1 MTAAMPLGT
10 LWALLFARG
19 LGVIVALIAATGLF
33 TLWGVDPRS
42 GVDGAGDGHVA
53 DRVARAVPG
62 VVPVLVPSRQHARPP
77 PLFTVL
83 FYVFDWLPWLLGL
96 LNLLMLLL
104 ERVIPESAQRERPA
118 LQELREPAR

>member
-62 VVPVLVPSRQHARPP
+62 VVPVLVPGANMLGPRRFSRCCSTSSTGFPGS
-77 PLFTVL
+77 F
-83 FYVFDWLPWLLGL
+83 WGC
-96 LNLLMLLL
+96 
-104 ERVIPESAQRERPA
+104 
-118 LQELREPAR
+118 